1 MASKEG
7 GKPSVICGW
16 ARSRGST
23 GMHTEELEG
32 CEYGLSRTSA
42 LACEKL
48 CMVDRSRSGDPAH
61 GLVMFYALQVRKI
74 IIKKVL

>member
-1 MASKEG
+1 
-7 GKPSVICGW
+7 
-16 ARSRGST
+16 
-23 GMHTEELEG
+23 MHTEELEG

-61 GLVMFYALQVRKI
+61 GLVMLYALQVRKI